1 MCRLDPIDL
10 PDKQAASKILEAK
23 RFLSGA
29 PDQIRPAHY
38 NPRFALRPRFSLKAP
53 TMALYRIKDKAPEV
67 HPSVYVADSA
77 DVMGHVVLAQDSSV
91 WSHVAIRGDNET
103 IRIGERSNVQ
113 EGSVLHTDI
122 GFPLS
127 IGSDVTVGHQAMLH
141 GCTVGD
147 GSLIG
152 IQAVVLNGAV
162 IGKNCLVA
170 AGALVTEGKV
180 FEDGMLIMGSPAKAV
195 RPLAEADIMRMQIG
209 TALYVQKAAEYKT
222 DMVRVG

>member
-1 MCRLDPIDL
+1 MSSGR
-10 PDKQAASKILEAK
+10 KI
-23 RFLSGA
+23 
-29 PDQIRPAHY
+29 H
-38 NPRFALRPRFSLKAP
+38 
-53 TMALYRIKDKAPEV
+53 TMALYRIKDMVPKV
-67 HPSVYVADSA
+67 HPTAYVAESA
-77 DVMGHVVLAQDSSV
+77 DVIGNVTLSEGASV
-91 WSHVAIRGDNET
+91 WSHVTIRGDNDP
-103 IRIGERSNVQ
+103 IVIGTRSNVQ

-122 GFPLS
+122 GYPLV
-127 IGSDVTVGHQAMLH
+127 IGEGVTIGHQAMLH

-195 RPLAEADIMRMQIG
+195 RPLGDGDLARMHMG
-209 TALYVQKAAEYKT
+209 SALYVAKSTQYKT
-222 DMVRVG
+222 DMVRVDVSANAPKD